1 MKDWKF
7 WLAKTIIRI
16 ECFYKEW
23 EAFTVVP
30 PIALAVI
37 VAFGTLMNCV
47 DVSLSVG
54 LWLVLKRALVTFFWS
69 IVITYGCWEAK
80 NGAVKLL
87 YWARNYENST
97 ANYR

>member
-16 ECFYKEW
+16 ELFYKEW
-23 EAFTVVP
+23 HAFA
-30 PIALAVI
+30 ILLAVGLTFI
-37 VAFGTLMNCV
+37 VALGTLMNCA
-47 DVSLSVG
+47 DVSVSVG
-54 LWLVLKRALVTFFWS
+54 FWLVLKRALVAFFWS
-69 IVITYGCWEAK
+69 TIITYGCWEAK
-80 NGAVKLL
+80 NGAIKLL